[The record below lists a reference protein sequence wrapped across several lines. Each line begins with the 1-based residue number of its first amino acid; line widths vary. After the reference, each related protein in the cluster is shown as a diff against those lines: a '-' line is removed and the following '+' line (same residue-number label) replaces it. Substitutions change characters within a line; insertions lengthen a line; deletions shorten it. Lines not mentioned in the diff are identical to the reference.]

1 MDKLLTG
8 AIITMIVSIFLELAF
23 GLWFFGLIWGSLLA
37 LVIVQW
43 DNFVEILRLIKDGLT
58 NKKL

>member
-8 AIITMIVSIFLELAF
+8 AIITMIVSIFLELTF